1 MNYIQVNK
9 KLWDQKTEFHY
20 ESEFYNVEDFI
31 KNENSLNPIEID
43 LLGNLTGKSLLHL
56 QCHFGQDSISLN
68 KLGAEVTAVDFSS
81 KAIERAREL
90 NNKMEAKVRFIESDV
105 YKLPEVLDQKFDIV
119 YTSYGVLGWLPD
131 MKKWAEIVSNFLKPG
146 GILVLVEFHPV
157 VWMFSD
163 DFKKIEFKYSD
174 KDPIIE
180 EYEGTYAD
188 RNADMTG
195 KSICWNHGLSI
206 VMDALI
212 QQKLEI
218 KTFEEFSYSPYDC
231 FENTVEVEKG
241 KYMIKGLEG
250 KIPMIYSVKAVKK

>member
-20 ESEFYNVEDFI
+20 ESDFYNVEDFI
-31 KNENSLNPIEID
+31 KAENSLNSIEID
-43 LLGNLTGKSLLHL
+43 LLGNLSGKSLLHL
-56 QCHFGQDSISLN
+56 QCHFGQDSISLS

-81 KAIERAREL
+81 RAIEKAREL
-90 NNKMEAKVRFIESDV
+90 NEKMEANVRFIESDV
-105 YKLPEVLDQKFDIV
+105 YKLSEVLDKKFDIV

-131 MKKWAEIVSNFLKPG
+131 MNKWAEIVSSFLKPG
-146 GILVLVEFHPV
+146 GLLVLVEFHPV

-174 KDPIIE
+174 KDPIVE
-180 EYEGTYAD
+180 EYQGTYAD

-206 VMDALI
+206 VMNALI
-212 QQKLEI
+212 RQDIEI
-218 KTFEEFSYSPYDC
+218 KDFAEHSYSPYDC

-241 KYMIKGLEG
+241 KFMIQGLES
-250 KIPMIYSVKAVKK
+250 KIPMIYSIQAIKK